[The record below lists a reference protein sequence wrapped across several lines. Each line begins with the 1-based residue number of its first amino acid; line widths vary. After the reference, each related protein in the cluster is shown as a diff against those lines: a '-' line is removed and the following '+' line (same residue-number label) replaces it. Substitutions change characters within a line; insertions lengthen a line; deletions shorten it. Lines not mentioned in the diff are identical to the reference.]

1 MASLVS
7 SDSEAESK
15 DSESS
20 SDSEE
25 PAIET
30 RGKGKI
36 SQYEK
41 QRLKRIEENRA
52 RMEALGL
59 GKMTASLMGSIS
71 KAHKKVADK
80 KGKKKVGA
88 HAEEDD
94 EYKPS
99 EGEEDENDN
108 GGDGF
113 SKSVS
118 NKYSPWCLIQ
128 SKIKKST
135 PKKGAPNNQPV
146 SESDFMNDDDA
157 LMQAIALS
165 LQDSAGFLDVSKA
178 PNKSA
183 GAHITGE
190 NHREK
195 KVDSSTAEGTGKRKR
210 KQSIRNRVQMT
221 EDEFI
226 LHFFQFDEAGKGSIS
241 VRDLRRVAAAHD
253 FLWSDE
259 ELGDM
264 IHCFDVDGDGKVIT
278 KKNLSFPFLLI
289 LYFLL

>member
-7 SDSEAESK
+7 S

-99 EGEEDENDN
+99 EGEEGFSSSAEEDENDN

-118 NKYSPWCLIQ
+118 NKC
-128 SKIKKST
+128 KIKKST

-195 KVDSSTAEGTGKRKR
+195 KVDSSTPEGTGKRKR

-264 IHCFDVDGDGKVIT
+264 IHCFDVDGDGKLSLEEFRKIVIRC
-278 KKNLSFPFLLI
+278 NMMISVG
-289 LYFLL
+289 

>member
-1 MASLVS
+1 
-7 SDSEAESK
+7 
-15 DSESS
+15 
-20 SDSEE
+20 
-25 PAIET
+25 
-30 RGKGKI
+30 
-36 SQYEK
+36 
-41 QRLKRIEENRA
+41 
-52 RMEALGL
+52 
-59 GKMTASLMGSIS
+59 MTASLMGSIS

-99 EGEEDENDN
+99 EGEEGFSSSAEEDENDN

-118 NKYSPWCLIQ
+118 NK

-226 LHFFQFDEAGKGSIS
+226 LHFFQFDDRTFAFAYNNS
-241 VRDLRRVAAAHD
+241 VGFLATDQLRLTHCRGRKREHEY
-253 FLWSDE
+253 E

-264 IHCFDVDGDGKVIT
+264 IHCFDVDGDGKLSLEEFRKIVIRC
-278 KKNLSFPFLLI
+278 NMISVG
-289 LYFLL
+289 

>member
-36 SQYEK
+36 SHYEK

-59 GKMTASLMGSIS
+59 RKMTASLMGSIS
-71 KAHKKVADK
+71 KAQKKVGDK
-80 KGKKKVGA
+80 KGKKKVG
-88 HAEEDD
+88 AEEDD

-99 EGEEDENDN
+99 EGEEGLSSPGEEDENDN

-118 NKYSPWCLIQ
+118 NK

-135 PKKGAPNNQPV
+135 PKKGASNNQPV

-195 KVDSSTAEGTGKRKR
+195 KVDSSTPEGTGKRKR

-264 IHCFDVDGDGKVIT
+264 IHCFDVDGDGKLSLEDFRKIVIRC
-278 KKNLSFPFLLI
+278 NMMVSVG
-289 LYFLL
+289 